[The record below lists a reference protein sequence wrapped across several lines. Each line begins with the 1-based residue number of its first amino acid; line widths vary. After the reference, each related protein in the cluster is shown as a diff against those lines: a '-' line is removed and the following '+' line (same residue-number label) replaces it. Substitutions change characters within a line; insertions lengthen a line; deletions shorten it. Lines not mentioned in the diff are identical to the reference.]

1 MNLKIIRKS
10 ILITILIFP
19 QYLASVKSS
28 NLNQIKFND
37 LSDQLL
43 ISGWKPSSDKNR
55 KDKKASD
62 KTIKALNKFKK
73 ISSLKT
79 YFKKARGYAV
89 FPNVG
94 KGGIGIGGARGKG
107 EVFEKGKVIGSTSLT
122 QVSIGFQLGGQAFSQ
137 IIFFK
142 DKKSLERFTEGNFEF
157 GASASAALI
166 SEGANAS
173 ADYSDGVAVLTYSK
187 GGLMYEASIGGQ
199 KFSYEEY

>member
-1 MNLKIIRKS
+1 MYLRMTNKCF
-10 ILITILIFP
+10 LIALLVFP
-19 QYLASVKSS
+19 QYLTSVQSFPFDEAQSNNSS
-28 NLNQIKFND
+28 NE
-37 LSDQLL
+37 LL
-43 ISGWKPSSDKNR
+43 ISGWKPFSDKNT

-62 KTIKALNKFKK
+62 KTIRALNKFKK
-73 ISSLKT
+73 ISTLKP
-79 YFKKARGYAV
+79 YFEKARGYAV

-94 KGGIGIGGARGKG
+94 KGGIGIGGARGSG
-107 EVFEKGKVIGSTSLT
+107 EVFEKGNVIGKTTLT

-173 ADYSDGVAVLTYSK
+173 ADYSDGVAVITYSK
-187 GGLMYEASIGGQ
+187 GGLMYEASLGGQ

>member
-1 MNLKIIRKS
+1 MIAKS
-10 ILITILIFP
+10 ILITIIIFP
-19 QYLASVKSS
+19 QYLVSVKSS
-28 NLNQIKFND
+28 NLNEIQFND
-37 LSDQLL
+37 VSNQLL

-79 YFKKARGYAV
+79 YFKKASGYAV

-166 SEGANAS
+166 SEGANAT
-173 ADYSDGVAVLTYSK
+173 ADYSDGVAVLTFSK

-199 KFSYEEY
+199 KFSFEEY

>member
-1 MNLKIIRKS
+1 MIKKYF
-10 ILITILIFP
+10 LIAILIFP
-19 QYLASVKSS
+19 QYSTSVQSS
-28 NLNQIKFND
+28 PLKVSQLHE
-37 LSDQLL
+37 LSDELF
-43 ISGWKPSSDKNR
+43 ISGWKPLSDSNI

-62 KTIKALNKFKK
+62 KTIRALNKFKK
-73 ISSLKT
+73 ISTLKP
-79 YFKKARGYAV
+79 YFEKARGYAV

-94 KGGIGIGGARGKG
+94 KGGIGIGGARGSG
-107 EVFEKGKVIGSTSLT
+107 EVFEKGKVIGKSNLT

-142 DKKSLERFTEGNFEF
+142 DKKSLERFTEGNFEV

-166 SEGANAS
+166 SVGANAS

-199 KFSYEEY
+199 KFSYKEY

>member
-1 MNLKIIRKS
+1 MYLKMIRKCF
-10 ILITILIFP
+10 LIALLIFS
-19 QYLASVKSS
+19 QYLTSVQSS
-28 NLNQIKFND
+28 AFKEHQLNK
-37 LSDQLL
+37 LSDELL
-43 ISGWKPSSDKNR
+43 ISGWNPFLDKIN
-55 KDKKASD
+55 KGKKANE
-62 KTIKALNKFKK
+62 KTIKTLSKFKK
-73 ISSLKT
+73 MTSLKP

-94 KGGIGIGGARGKG
+94 KGAFGIGVASGEG
-107 EVFEKGKVIGSTSLT
+107 EVFEKGKVIGSTKLT

-142 DKKSLERFTEGNFEF
+142 DKKSLERFTEGNFVF

-166 SEGANAS
+166 AGANAS
-173 ADYSDGVAVLTYSK
+173 ADYNDGVAVLTFSK

>member
-1 MNLKIIRKS
+1 MNLRKIRVLSLI
-10 ILITILIFP
+10 ILFISP
-19 QYLASVKSS
+19 QYFASVKSS
-28 NLNQIKFND
+28 LPIESSFNKTPID
-37 LSDQLL
+37 LL
-43 ISGWKPSSDKNR
+43 ISGWKPQSDKNSTGN
-55 KDKKASD
+55 KASE

-73 ISSLKT
+73 MSYLQP

-107 EVFEKGKVIGSTSLT
+107 EVFEKGNVIGSTTLT

-173 ADYSDGVAVLTYSK
+173 ADFNDGVAVITFSK

-199 KFSYEEY
+199 KFSYLGY

>member
-28 NLNQIKFND
+28 NLNEIKFND

-55 KDKKASD
+55 KDKKAND

-173 ADYSDGVAVLTYSK
+173 ADYSDGVAVLTFSK

>member
-1 MNLKIIRKS
+1 MYFKINRKFFLIA
-10 ILITILIFP
+10 ILILQQCFI
-19 QYLASVKSS
+19 SVRSS
-28 NLNQIKFND
+28 PFNEFKLNKP
-37 LSDQLL
+37 SGELL
-43 ISGWKPSSDKNR
+43 ISGWKPLSGKNIR
-55 KDKKASD
+55 DKKASE
-62 KTIKALNKFKK
+62 KTIKALKKFKN
-73 ISSLKT
+73 ISSLKP

-94 KGGIGIGGARGKG
+94 KGGIGIGGAKGSG
-107 EVFEKGKVIGSTSLT
+107 EVFEKGNVIGKTTLT

-142 DKKSLERFTEGNFEF
+142 DKKSLARFTEGNFEF

-173 ADYSDGVAVLTYSK
+173 ADYSDGVAVFTYSK

-199 KFSYEEY
+199 KFSYEGY

>member
-1 MNLKIIRKS
+1 MYLKITRNVFFIA
-10 ILITILIFP
+10 LLIFP
-19 QYLASVKSS
+19 QYLTSVQSS
-28 NLNQIKFND
+28 AFNESQLNKI
-37 LSDQLL
+37 SDELL
-43 ISGWKPSSDKNR
+43 ISGWKPLSDKNI

-62 KTIKALNKFKK
+62 KTIKALKKFKN
-73 ISSLKT
+73 ISSLKP
-79 YFKKARGYAV
+79 YFKKARGFAV

-94 KGGIGIGGARGKG
+94 KGGIGIGGARGSG
-107 EVFEKGKVIGSTSLT
+107 EVFEKGNVIGKTTLT

-199 KFSYEEY
+199 KFSYKEY

>member
-10 ILITILIFP
+10 ILITIIIFP
-19 QYLASVKSS
+19 QYLVSVKSS
-28 NLNQIKFND
+28 NLNEIQFND
-37 LSDQLL
+37 VSNQLL

-173 ADYSDGVAVLTYSK
+173 ADYSDGVAVLTFSK

-199 KFSYEEY
+199 KFSYDGY

>member
-1 MNLKIIRKS
+1 MIKKYF
-10 ILITILIFP
+10 LIAILIFP
-19 QYLASVKSS
+19 QYLTSVQSS
-28 NLNQIKFND
+28 PLKVSQLHK
-37 LSDQLL
+37 LSDELF
-43 ISGWKPSSDKNR
+43 ISGWKPSSDSNI

-62 KTIKALNKFKK
+62 KTIRALNKFKK
-73 ISSLKT
+73 ISTLKP

-94 KGGIGIGGARGKG
+94 KGGIGIGGARGSG
-107 EVFEKGKVIGSTSLT
+107 EVFEKGKVIGKSNLT

-166 SEGANAS
+166 SVGANAS

-199 KFSYEEY
+199 KFSYKEY

>member
-1 MNLKIIRKS
+1 MNLKIIRKF
-10 ILITILIFP
+10 ILITIIIFP
-19 QYLASVKSS
+19 QYLVSVKSS
-28 NLNQIKFND
+28 NLNEIQFND
-37 LSDQLL
+37 VSNQLL

-107 EVFEKGKVIGSTSLT
+107 EVFEKGKVIGSTTLT

-173 ADYSDGVAVLTYSK
+173 ADYSDGVAVLTFSK

>member
-10 ILITILIFP
+10 ILITIIIFP
-19 QYLASVKSS
+19 QYLVSVKSS
-28 NLNQIKFND
+28 NLNEIQFND
-37 LSDQLL
+37 VSNQLL

-142 DKKSLERFTEGNFEF
+142 DKKSLERFTQGNFEF

>member
-10 ILITILIFP
+10 ILITIIIFP
-19 QYLASVKSS
+19 QYLVSVKSS
-28 NLNQIKFND
+28 NLNEIQFND
-37 LSDQLL
+37 FSDRLL
-43 ISGWKPSSDKNR
+43 ISGWKPSSDKNI
-55 KDKKASD
+55 KGKKASD
-62 KTIKALNKFKK
+62 RTVTALNKFKK
-73 ISSLKT
+73 ISSLKP
-79 YFKKARGYAV
+79 YFKKARGFAV

-142 DKKSLERFTEGNFEF
+142 DKKALERFTEGNFEF

-173 ADYSDGVAVLTYSK
+173 ADYSDGVAVLTFSK

>member
-10 ILITILIFP
+10 ILITIIIFP
-19 QYLASVKSS
+19 QYLVSVKSS
-28 NLNQIKFND
+28 NLNEIQFND

-43 ISGWKPSSDKNR
+43 ISGWKPSTDKNR

-89 FPNVG
+89 FPDVG

>member
-1 MNLKIIRKS
+1 MYLKMTRKFF
-10 ILITILIFP
+10 LITLLIFP
-19 QYLASVKSS
+19 QYLASDQSS
-28 NLNQIKFND
+28 PLNESKFNKP
-37 LSDQLL
+37 SDELL
-43 ISGWKPSSDKNR
+43 ISGWKPSSNKSI

-62 KTIKALNKFKK
+62 KTIKALNKFKNMP
-73 ISSLKT
+73 SLKP

-89 FPNVG
+89 FPNIG
-94 KGGIGIGGARGKG
+94 KGGIGIGAARGSG
-107 EVFEKGKVIGSTSLT
+107 EVFEKGNVIGKTTLT
-122 QVSIGFQLGGQAFSQ
+122 QVSIGVQLGGQSFSQ

-142 DKKSLERFTEGNFEF
+142 DKKSLDRFTEGNFEF
-157 GASASAALI
+157 GASASAVLI

>member
-1 MNLKIIRKS
+1 MYLKMTRKVFFVA
-10 ILITILIFP
+10 LLIFP

-173 ADYSDGVAVLTYSK
+173 ADYSDGVAVLTFSK

>member
-1 MNLKIIRKS
+1 MSRKS
-10 ILITILIFP
+10 LLIALLIFP
-19 QYLASVKSS
+19 QFLISVQSS
-28 NLNQIKFND
+28 SPFNGSQLKKFSNE
-37 LSDQLL
+37 LL
-43 ISGWKPSSDKNR
+43 ISGWKPSSDKNI
-55 KDKKASD
+55 KDKKAKD

-73 ISSLKT
+73 ISSLKP

-94 KGGIGIGGARGKG
+94 KGGIGIGGARGSG
-107 EVFEKGKVIGSTSLT
+107 EVFEKENVIGKTTLT

-142 DKKSLERFTEGNFEF
+142 DKKALNRFTEGNFEF

>member
-1 MNLKIIRKS
+1 MNLRIIRKS
-10 ILITILIFP
+10 FLIAVLIFP
-19 QYLASVKSS
+19 QYLASIKSS
-28 NLNQIKFND
+28 NLIESQFNK
-37 LSDQLL
+37 LSDELI
-43 ISGWKPSSDKNR
+43 ISGWKPSSDKYS
-55 KDKKASD
+55 KGKKASD
-62 KTIKALNKFKK
+62 KTIKALNKFKN
-73 ISSLKT
+73 ISSLKP
-79 YFKKARGYAV
+79 YFKKARGFAV

-94 KGGIGIGGARGKG
+94 KVGIGIGGARGKG
-107 EVFEKGKVIGSTSLT
+107 EVFENENVIGSTTLT

-166 SEGANAS
+166 SEGANAA
-173 ADYSDGVAVLTYSK
+173 ADYSDGVAVLTFSK

>member
-1 MNLKIIRKS
+1 MDLRIISKS

-19 QYLASVKSS
+19 QYFVSLKSS
-28 NLNQIKFND
+28 HLNEFQFHD

-43 ISGWKPSSDKNR
+43 ISGWKPSLDKNQ
-55 KDKKASD
+55 KGKKASD
-62 KTIKALNKFKK
+62 KTLKALNKFKK
-73 ISSLKT
+73 ISSLKP
-79 YFKKARGYAV
+79 YFKKARGFAV

-94 KGGIGIGGARGKG
+94 KAGIGIGGARGKG
-107 EVFEKGKVIGSTSLT
+107 EVFEKGNVIGATTLT

-142 DKKSLERFTEGNFEF
+142 DKKSLDRFTEGNFEF

-173 ADYSDGVAVLTYSK
+173 ADYSDGVAVLTFSK